1 MQMEDKTAMD
11 ESGKVYIAI
20 DLKSFYAS
28 VECVERGID
37 PLDSNLVVA
46 DTSRSEKTICLAVS
60 PALKARGVP
69 SRPRLFEVIEK
80 VRAINAQR
88 CPGVKPKDRKKSW
101 SDAVLREHPDYAVSF
116 IAARPRMSK
125 YIEYSSRVVSVYL
138 KYVAPEDLDVYSI
151 DEVFIDATSYLRTYG
166 MSARDLAMT
175 MVRDVLA
182 TTGVTAT
189 AGIGTNL
196 YLAKI
201 AMDIVAKHQP
211 ADADGVRIA
220 ELDEM
225 SYRRL
230 MWRHEPITD
239 FWRVG
244 HGIASRLASVGIKTM
259 GDIARCSEG
268 SPDGFYNEALLY
280 SLFGVNAELLI
291 DHAWGWEGTTM
302 ADIKALRPRRKSL
315 GVGQVLQRPYPY
327 DQARLAVWEMAEQL
341 SLDLVAKGYMAS
353 KAVLV
358 VGYDAGNLKD
368 PSKAA
373 GYRGGVK
380 LDYIGRAIPV
390 HARGTVSFG
399 RCTSSTRI
407 ITKKVTEL
415 FERIVNHTFTV
426 RRLSIAAI
434 GLERESE
441 VRSGGSAPMQ
451 TDLFV
456 PYEDQ
461 VVRARSEERMLE
473 RERKVQKAVLDIK
486 NRHGKNAV
494 FRGADLEEGAT
505 TLERNLQIGG
515 HRA

>member
-1 MQMEDKTAMD
+1 MD
-11 ESGKVYIAI
+11 GSDRVYIAI

-46 DTSRSEKTICLAVS
+46 DTSRSDKTICLAVS
-60 PALKARGVP
+60 PSLKARGVP
-69 SRPRLFEVIEK
+69 SRPRLFEVLEK
-80 VRAINAQR
+80 VKAINAQR
-88 CPGVKPKDRKKSW
+88 CRGGIHGKSW
-101 SDAVLREHPDYAVSF
+101 SDAVLQEHPDYAVSF
-116 IAARPRMSK
+116 IAATPRMSK
-125 YIEYSSRVVSVYL
+125 YIEYSSRVVQIYL

-166 MSARDLAMT
+166 MSGHDLAMT
-175 MVRDVLA
+175 MVCDVLA
-182 TTGVTAT
+182 TTGITAT
-189 AGIGTNL
+189 AGVGTNL

-201 AMDIVAKHQP
+201 AMDIVAKHKK

-244 HGIASRLASVGIKTM
+244 PGIAARLASVGLKTM
-259 GDIARCSEG
+259 GDVARCSTG
-268 SPDGFYNEALLY
+268 LSGGFYNEDLLY

-291 DHAWGWEGTTM
+291 DHAWGWEGATM
-302 ADIKALRPRRKSL
+302 ADIKALKPRRKSL

-341 SLDLVAKGYMAS
+341 SLDLVSKGYVAS

-358 VGYDAGNLKD
+358 VGYDEGNLRD
-368 PSKAA
+368 QAKAA
-373 GYRGGVK
+373 AYRGKVR
-380 LDYIGRAIPV
+380 LDYVGRAIPV

-399 RCTSSTRI
+399 RSTSSTRI
-407 ITKKVTEL
+407 ITDKVTSL
-415 FERIVNHTFTV
+415 FEKIADHSFTV
-426 RRLSIAAI
+426 RRLSLAAI
-434 GLERESE
+434 GLEREDE
-441 VRSGGSAPMQ
+441 VPECGAPEPVQ

-456 PYEDQ
+456 PYEEQ
-461 VVRARSEERMLE
+461 AVRAKAEERKLK
-473 RERKVQKAVLDIK
+473 RERKVQEAVLAIK
-486 NRHGKNAV
+486 IRHGKNAV

-505 TLERNLQIGG
+505 TLERNKQIGG

>member
-1 MQMEDKTAMD
+1 MD
-11 ESGKVYIAI
+11 ETGHVYIAI

-37 PLDSNLVVA
+37 PLDANLVVA
-46 DTSRSEKTICLAVS
+46 DTSRSDKTICLAVS

-69 SRPRLFEVIEK
+69 SRPRLFEVLEK
-80 VRAINAQR
+80 VKALNAERRAKHEIT
-88 CPGVKPKDRKKSW
+88 GKSW
-101 SDAVLREHPDYAVSF
+101 SDSELNSHPEFAVSF
-116 IAARPRMSK
+116 IAATPRMSK
-125 YIEYSSRVVSVYL
+125 YIEYSSKVISVYL

-151 DEVFIDATSYLRTYG
+151 DEVFIDATSYLKTYSL
-166 MSARDLAMT
+166 SAYEFAMT
-175 MVRDVLA
+175 MIRDVLA

-201 AMDIVAKHQP
+201 AMDIVAKHQK
-211 ADADGVRIA
+211 ADQDGVRIA
-220 ELDEM
+220 ELDEAL
-225 SYRRL
+225 YRRL
-230 MWRHEPITD
+230 MWTHEPITD

-244 HGIASRLASVGIKTM
+244 SGIAERLYSVGLKTM

-268 SPDGFYNEALLY
+268 DPRSFYNEALLY

-302 ADIKALRPRRKSL
+302 ADIKAIKPRRKSL

-341 SLDLVAKGYMAS
+341 SLDLVAKGYAAS
-353 KAVLV
+353 KAVLT

-368 PSKAA
+368 PKKAYS
-373 GYRGGVK
+373 YRGQVK
-380 LDYIGRAIPV
+380 IDYVGRAIPV
-390 HARGTVSFG
+390 HVRGTISFC

-415 FERIVNHTFTV
+415 FDRIVNHSFTV
-426 RRLSIAAI
+426 RRLCVTAI

-441 VRSGGSAPMQ
+441 IVNGGAEPFQ

-456 PYEDQ
+456 PYPDQ
-461 VVRARSEERMLE
+461 LEKQHKEERMLE
-473 RERKVQKAVLDIK
+473 REHKVQEALLSIK
-486 NRHGKNAV
+486 SRHGKNAV

-505 TLERNLQIGG
+505 TLERNNQIGG